1 MHNTTN
7 ANIQYTNP
15 ASAKV
20 EVIKFGLGLH
30 AAHLVSAMQL
40 DGCPPQPAQRIATK
54 RFGTWVQLLKV
65 KYPGARIHACY
76 EAGPCGYWLHR
87 ALEQLG
93 VDSYIVTPVAL
104 NGRPKT
110 VARDARALCE

>member
-1 MHNTTN
+1 
-7 ANIQYTNP
+7 
-15 ASAKV
+15 
-20 EVIKFGLGLH
+20 
-30 AAHLVSAMQL
+30 
-40 DGCPPQPAQRIATK
+40 
-54 RFGTWVQLLKV
+54 VQLLKV